1 MAAAELDAEA
11 ADDGPAPT
19 ISRLFGNHLLDWC
32 EGRMSAARLQY
43 LAQCGV
49 DDGFAHPMLARLSH
63 LQRDQNAQL
72 SLIDLLGTT
81 GVPRLITAYPGEF
94 VSHAVLPSSWLGLLH
109 RYPHEFRAR
118 LGADKAKLRGFW
130 QGFLSRPANADLRN
144 NHPVIGGMGLDELET
159 VIPLTMHA
167 DAGPYSKT
175 SACYVVSFA
184 SLVGVGE
191 AKLTKFICASY
202 VQRSGQ
208 MDDSLWWH
216 HVLEDM
222 AALGSGY
229 VGRRAVARDSD
240 GTLWRAALVFVKCD
254 EDVRAN
260 DFGMTHFS
268 GRNEVCPDCLAN
280 RTTRPF
286 TDLTEGAAWR
296 PGEGMSFDVYK
307 ARAREP
313 LHPLLANAQFCHRF
327 FLPIDIM
334 HLLECKGVTPLV
346 FGSTLARLL
355 ADLRVGANK
364 EERLEAINAR
374 REQFYDARP
383 GANRLPKIMLTNCT
397 RDGWG
402 NLAGPAYKAAKVRSA
417 APFFRELVH
426 HYCSSASQ
434 RDRQLRIVV
443 TSLDMMYNVMYDA
456 PMFPPD
462 ATVVRLRQLCLE
474 FGAAYQHL
482 RELSRRAGVYA
493 FAVTP
498 KVHKVQHIP
507 LLATCINPVR
517 VQVYSEESLMG
528 AVTTTWRGSK
538 NGRYR
543 STAQRVVL
551 IKQVTGVLLR
561 FELHT

>member
-1 MAAAELDAEA
+1 
-11 ADDGPAPT
+11 
-19 ISRLFGNHLLDWC
+19 
-32 EGRMSAARLQY
+32 MSAARLQY

-144 NHPVIGGMGLDELET
+144 NHPVVGGMGLDELET
-159 VIPLTMHA
+159 AIPLTMHA

-254 EDVRAN
+254 EDV
-260 DFGMTHFS
+260 
-268 GRNEVCPDCLAN
+268 
-280 RTTRPF
+280 
-286 TDLTEGAAWR
+286 
-296 PGEGMSFDVYK
+296 
-307 ARAREP
+307 
-313 LHPLLANAQFCHRF
+313 
-327 FLPIDIM
+327 
-334 HLLECKGVTPLV
+334 
-346 FGSTLARLL
+346 
-355 ADLRVGANK
+355 
-364 EERLEAINAR
+364 
-374 REQFYDARP
+374 
-383 GANRLPKIMLTNCT
+383 
-397 RDGWG
+397 
-402 NLAGPAYKAAKVRSA
+402 
-417 APFFRELVH
+417 
-426 HYCSSASQ
+426 
-434 RDRQLRIVV
+434 
-443 TSLDMMYNVMYDA
+443 
-456 PMFPPD
+456 
-462 ATVVRLRQLCLE
+462 
-474 FGAAYQHL
+474 
-482 RELSRRAGVYA
+482 
-493 FAVTP
+493 
-498 KVHKVQHIP
+498 
-507 LLATCINPVR
+507 
-517 VQVYSEESLMG
+517 
-528 AVTTTWRGSK
+528 
-538 NGRYR
+538 
-543 STAQRVVL
+543 
-551 IKQVTGVLLR
+551 
-561 FELHT
+561 